1 MAINVRHLATLLG
14 INLTA
19 HGVVTSFADNAP
31 LTDVTTVEKPLKL
44 STDSS
49 YVLFDSFIYPTH
61 YLITNL
67 NNGGFSIPV
76 NFVSDDPTINYYD
89 VTLWVTA
96 YAQAETYINDL
107 PCVDDNPNK
116 AAIIDY
122 YTLYLLSTNNSN
134 LIKERSRANQEK
146 VVIDTGL
153 TGTNNPW
160 FNKADSLANHCLPK
174 GEAERSYFSVG
185 VRC

>member
-89 VTLWVTA
+89 VTLWVTT

-122 YTLYLLSTNNSN
+122 YTLYLFSTDSDN
-134 LIKERSRANQEK
+134 LIKELNIANQEK